1 MELRILTKE
10 FIKHLQSQKGIDN
23 LLDAVLNM
31 KKEND
36 EAILAKGFRLDTF
49 NNETA
54 ALQDFRKDL
63 KFIEEGIN
71 GSWKDDVTNDD
82 TQEYYWSL
90 QKQVEKILDNI
101 KARNN

>member
-1 MELRILTKE
+1 MKLSILTEK
-10 FIKHLQSQKGIDN
+10 FLKHLHLQEGIDN

-31 KKEND
+31 KKENN
-36 EAILAKGFRLDTF
+36 EAILAKGFRLDTS

-63 KFIEEGIN
+63 KFIEEGIK

-90 QKQVEKILDNI
+90 QKQVEKILDAI